1 MTMRASAVLCGLV
14 LCGVAATAHAGFN
27 IDGNKLQ
34 RYLAAYDRLE
44 AGRGTFNDTG
54 DSAMAIGYIAG
65 ISDAL
70 QGALLCPQPTVDIT
84 QEIAIVEKYLR
95 EHPEELEQRAILII
109 AKALAAAF
117 PCKPK

>member
-1 MTMRASAVLCGLV
+1 MMMRASALLCGIA
-14 LCGVAATAHAGFN
+14 LCVVAATARAGFN

-44 AGRGTFNDTG
+44 ADQGTFNDTG

-65 ISDAL
+65 VSDAY
-70 QGALLCPQPTVDIT
+70 QGALFCPPPTVDIA
-84 QEIAIVEKYLR
+84 QEIGIVGKYLR
-95 EHPEELEQRAILII
+95 EHPEERNQRAILII
-109 AKALAAAF
+109 SKALVSAF